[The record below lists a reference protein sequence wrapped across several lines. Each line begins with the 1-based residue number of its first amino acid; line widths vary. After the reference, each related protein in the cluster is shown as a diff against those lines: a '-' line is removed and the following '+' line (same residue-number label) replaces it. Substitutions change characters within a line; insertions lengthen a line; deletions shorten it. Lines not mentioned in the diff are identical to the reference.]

1 MRRFVALAL
10 FAFCVFVALGCG
22 DSAPTVNTAPTD
34 KQKQK
39 EQGAGPGPGAGQK
52 K

>member
-10 FAFCVFVALGCG
+10 FAFCVFVVLGCG
-22 DSAPTVNTAPTD
+22 DSAPTVNKSPAEKPN
-34 KQKQK
+34 QK
-39 EQGAGPGPGAGQK
+39 EQGAGPGAGAGQK